1 MTIKSII
8 GSFMSFFLII
18 HYDVLLT
25 TTALTADCSRLHPH
39 QETAWRVKSCK
50 VIRTHWTRAGFADAQ
65 TASLAA
71 RGVDHLRFYGR
82 YHIIHFIII

>member
-71 RGVDHLRFYGR
+71 RAFVIELWH
-82 YHIIHFIII
+82 